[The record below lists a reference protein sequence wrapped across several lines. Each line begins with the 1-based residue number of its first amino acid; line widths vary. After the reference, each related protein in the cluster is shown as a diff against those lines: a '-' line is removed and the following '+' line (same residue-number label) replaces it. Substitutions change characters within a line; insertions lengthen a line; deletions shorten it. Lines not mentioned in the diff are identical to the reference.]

1 MARKATLPITQNVLF
16 RAGGLNATNL
26 TLTISAELREVQGLA
41 FTLPYDTLSNI
52 LRHVPNAEVA
62 TI

>member
-1 MARKATLPITQNVLF
+1 MEPAVARKATLPITQNVLF

-52 LRHVPNAEVA
+52 LRHVP
-62 TI
+62 